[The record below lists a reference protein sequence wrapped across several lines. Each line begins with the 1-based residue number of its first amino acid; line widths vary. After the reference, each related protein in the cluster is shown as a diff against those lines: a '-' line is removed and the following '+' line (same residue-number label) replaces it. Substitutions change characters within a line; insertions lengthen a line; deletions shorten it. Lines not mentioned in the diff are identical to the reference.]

1 MEQIYHA
8 HWESVFD
15 AAFKRVGDE
24 DVAQDIV
31 QEIFI
36 SLWQNRKTL
45 EIKGEL
51 GAYLHGAVKY
61 RVINHFRSVA
71 MRDGHQTEFA
81 FLMEDKHTA
90 PADSG
95 LILQDADREV
105 EQAMAQLPERMRLM
119 VAMSRKEDKTIKEI
133 ASELDVSVQTVKNQ
147 ITAAMKILKKNLS
160 YILFLAFLIS

>member
-15 AAFKRVGDE
+15 AAFKRIGDE
-24 DVAQDIV
+24 DIAQDIV

-36 SLWQNRKTL
+36 TLWQNRKTI
-45 EIKGEL
+45 EIQGEL

-71 MRDGHQTEFA
+71 MREGHQTEFA
-81 FLMEDKHTA
+81 FLMEGKHNA
-90 PADSG
+90 AADSE
-95 LILQDADREV
+95 LIRQDADREV
-105 EQAMAQLPERMRLM
+105 EQALAQLPDRMRL
-119 VAMSRKEDKTIKEI
+119 VIAMSRKEDKTIKEI

-147 ITAAMKILKKNLS
+147 ITAAMKILRKNLS
-160 YILFLAFLIS
+160 YILFLAFLFG